1 MLYWI
6 DCLLALVKMFVSTF
20 LFLAALAPSTLQ
32 VAARPHKAK
41 PCGSSGGAA
50 TVANGKA
57 IYMLSNQ
64 ESNSVVAVPIAGD
77 GTLNEAGGSSTNTG
91 GSGANGVDGETNQPA
106 APDPLF
112 SQSAL
117 TVAGNVS
124 QNPQSYFMLSH

>member
-1 MLYWI
+1 M
-6 DCLLALVKMFVSTF
+6 
-20 LFLAALAPSTLQ
+20 ALAPSTLQ

-41 PCGSSGGAA
+41 SCGSSGGAA

-64 ESNSVVAVPIAGD
+64 ESNSVVAVPIAED

-91 GSGANGVDGETNQPA
+91 GSGANGIDGETNQPA

-124 QNPQSYFMLSH
+124 QVKIFHLISRFLAIAIS